1 MDKNLDEVIKIYAT
15 KNHKD
20 LSGNLLDKSKESV
33 IAILINLLTVYF
45 NDKNS
50 STLREYV
57 LVTLSGFKSSES
69 KIGYNGYRQKSLSG
83 TGSKFCE
90 AKPKNINTNDKR
102 LKKLNGSGNFTDY
115 TFARFKRDKKENP
128 LMIVGGFID
137 GRLIYMFRFPF
148 DSKSFTSTLRAKLK
162 RRFPKGKDKSGE
174 FLRSAS
180 FSLKDYKDI
189 KDLKLDVFISK
200 KELEKHKG
208 HITGNLFSVLQQKV
222 R

>member
-15 KNHKD
+15 KSHKE

-50 STLREYV
+50 SALREYI
-57 LVTLSGFKSSES
+57 LVTLSGFTPSER
-69 KIGYNGYRQKSLSG
+69 KIGYNGYRQKSLGG

-90 AKPKNINTNDKR
+90 AKPKNKNTNDKG
-102 LKKLNGSGNFTDY
+102 KNLNGSGNFTDY

-137 GRLIYMFRFPF
+137 GKLIYMFRFPF
-148 DSKSFTSTLRAKLK
+148 KSKSFTSALQTKLK
-162 RRFPKGKDKSGE
+162 KRFPRGKDRSGE
-174 FLRSAS
+174 YLRSAS
-180 FSLKDYKDI
+180 FTLKEYKDI
-189 KDLKLDVFISK
+189 RDLKLDVFISK
-200 KELEKHKG
+200 KELAKQKKY
-208 HITGNLFSVLQQKV
+208 ITRNLFSVLEQSLK
-222 R
+222 